1 MKRINIFRPGRHT
14 DAGGTTL
21 HFTEDQLRAAVDAY
35 DPSLHEAPIVVG
47 HPKDNHPAY
56 GWIGAMEYSEEA
68 GIDAIPQQVDAEFA
82 EMVTAGRFKK
92 VSASWY
98 MPDSP
103 ANPKPGSYYLRHV
116 GFLGAQPPAIK
127 GLKAVEFNEA
137 EEGVV
142 EFSGAWET
150 ETTAGIF
157 RRLREFI
164 IDKFSKD
171 EADAIIPDYAIN
183 GLEDSARK
191 QIDDEYNDAETDP
204 AFSEGDDT
212 TDPEDQDMDPKQ
224 LKADNE
230 RLQAEN
236 ADLKTQV
243 ASFTE
248 REEALQQ
255 REAQAR
261 RDQITAAVDAAIKQG
276 KVLPAQRDNLIAF
289 MENLDDGKTVEFAE
303 GESKAAKP
311 LPQAL
316 LAILNAAP
324 ARVDFS
330 EQAGDDHRATDMT
343 PEELADKATAYR
355 NKRAAEGKSI
365 SFTEAVAA
373 VESGNTE

>member
-1 MKRINIFRPGRHT
+1 MKRINIFKPGRHT

-21 HFTEDQLRAAVDAY
+21 QFTEDQLQAAVAAY

-47 HPKDNHPAY
+47 HPKDNNPAY
-56 GWIGAMEYSEEA
+56 GWIGSMEYSDEA
-68 GIDAIPQQVDAEFA
+68 GVDAIPQQVDPEFA
-82 EMVTAGRFKK
+82 ELVTAGRFKK

-137 EEGVV
+137 EEGIV
-142 EFSGAWET
+142 EFSGAWDT
-150 ETTAGIF
+150 QTTAGIF

-171 EADAIIPDYAIN
+171 EADQIIPDYAITD
-183 GLEDSARK
+183 LESSARR
-191 QIDDEYNDAETDP
+191 QFE
-204 AFSEGDDT
+204 DT
-212 TDPEDQDMDPKQ
+212 TDDLAPDFSEENPDAEETDMTLEELKNQNAQLQQQLDD
-224 LKADNE
+224 LKA
-230 RLQAEN
+230 QA
-236 ADLKTQV
+236 ADF
-243 ASFTE
+243 AE
-248 REEALQQ
+248 REDALKQ

-261 RDQITAAVDAAIKQG
+261 RDQITSAVDDAIKQG
-276 KVLPAQRDNLIAF
+276 KVLPAQRDNLVAF
-289 MENLDDGKTVEFAE
+289 MESLDDAQSVEFAE

-330 EQAGDDHRATDMT
+330 EQAGDDHRATDLT

-355 NKRAAEGKSI
+355 NKQAAQGKSI

-373 VESGNTE
+373 VESGNAE

>member
-1 MKRINIFRPGRHT
+1 
-14 DAGGTTL
+14 
-21 HFTEDQLRAAVDAY
+21 VDAY

-142 EFSGAWET
+142 EFTDAWDT
-150 ETTAGIF
+150 QTTAGIF

-171 EADAIIPDYAIN
+171 EADQIIPDYAITD
-183 GLEDSARK
+183 LESSARR
-191 QIDDEYNDAETDP
+191 QFE
-204 AFSEGDDT
+204 DT
-212 TDPEDQDMDPKQ
+212 TDDLAPDFSEENPDAEETDMTLEELKNQNAQ
-224 LKADNE
+224 LQQQLDEANSK
-230 RLQAEN
+230 L
-236 ADLKTQV
+236 T
-243 ASFTE
+243 SFSE

-261 RDQITAAVDAAIKQG
+261 RDQITAAVDGAIKQG

-289 MENLDDGKTVEFAE
+289 MEGLPDEATVDFAE
-303 GESKAAKP
+303 GEAKSAKP

-324 ARVDFS
+324 ARVDFG
-330 EQAGDDHRATDMT
+330 EQSGDSHQRTDLT
-343 PEELADKATAYR
+343 PEQLAEKAGAYR
-355 NKRAAEGKSI
+355 AKKAEQGVTI
-365 SFTEAVAA
+365 SFTEAVDA
-373 VESGNTE
+373 VERGEAE